1 MCSLLHL
8 LLVVEGEIIFSF
20 SSLRHVKMSTEA
32 PFKQNRGTEKNTKWE
47 NLIILDQSEQRI
59 SFTPAFEQLK
69 SGKRKRRYDL
79 PNLRPSS
86 R

>member
-1 MCSLLHL
+1 MCSLLRL
-8 LLVVEGEIIFSF
+8 LLAGEGEIIFPF
-20 SSLRHVKMSTEA
+20 PSLRRVKISTAA
-32 PFKQNRGTEKNTKWE
+32 PYKQIAVRKKTQWE

-69 SGKRKRRYDL
+69 SGKKKRRYYL